1 MYKIYIF
8 MQCAPNTYEFF
19 QPMFGLRA
27 DVEIGEMS
35 TDFDTSLIDRLIF
48 LFLNTPS
55 CMGAFYL
62 KGYRK

>member
-19 QPMFGLRA
+19 QPMFGLRV

-35 TDFDTSLIDRLIF
+35 SADFDTSLIDRLIF
-48 LFLNTPS
+48 LNTPS
-55 CMGAFYL
+55 CMSAFYL

>member
-27 DVEIGEMS
+27 NVEIGEMS
-35 TDFDTSLIDRLIF
+35 TDFDTSLIDRLISYI
-48 LFLNTPS
+48 LYITPYIL
-55 CMGAFYL
+55 G
-62 KGYRK
+62 GR